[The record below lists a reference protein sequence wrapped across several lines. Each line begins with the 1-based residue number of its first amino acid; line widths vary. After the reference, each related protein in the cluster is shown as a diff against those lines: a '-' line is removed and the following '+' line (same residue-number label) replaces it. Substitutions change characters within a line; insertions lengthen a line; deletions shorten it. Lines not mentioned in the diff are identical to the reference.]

1 MAAATSLSAPR
12 LVHKLPMKD
21 FHPMSS
27 LCTYSIVTISFLSFF
42 HIENIV
48 SNQLFLVNTI
58 SFCYHE
64 KKRESGYFMNTSNT
78 NNTHKRRVRYKGTH
92 PTRFEEKYKEL
103 QPDKYTDTIEKIIQ
117 KGSTP
122 AGMHIPICL
131 NEIMGFLN
139 VQPGQTGIDCTLG
152 YGGHAQELLS
162 RLNGSGH
169 LHATDVDAL
178 ELPKTTQRL
187 EDLGYG
193 ASIFTPHNQNYSTID
208 KIAEQFGPFDFILA
222 DLGVSSM
229 QIDNPARGF
238 SYKTQGPLDLRLD
251 PTKGISARER
261 LKEIDPFELEGMLFE
276 NADEPYAHQIAQ
288 SICSHI
294 SKGQAIETTSDLR
307 AIITDTLS
315 KIPEANQED
324 KIKKS
329 CQRCFQALRIDVNNE
344 FEELFSFLEKLPN
357 CMSQGGK
364 VAILTFHS
372 GEDRLVKKAFKEYYK
387 NGVFSE
393 ISSEAIR
400 PSAEEC
406 MTNPR
411 ARSAKLRTA
420 IR

>member
-1 MAAATSLSAPR
+1 
-12 LVHKLPMKD
+12 
-21 FHPMSS
+21 
-27 LCTYSIVTISFLSFF
+27 
-42 HIENIV
+42 
-48 SNQLFLVNTI
+48 
-58 SFCYHE
+58 
-64 KKRESGYFMNTSNT
+64 MNTSNT
-78 NNTHKRRVRYKGTH
+78 NNTHQRRVRYKGTH
-92 PTRFEEKYKEL
+92 PKKYEEKYKEL

-131 NEIMGFLN
+131 NEILNFLDIKPS
-139 VQPGQTGIDCTLG
+139 QKGLDCTLG
-152 YGGHAQELLS
+152 YGGHAQEMLS
-162 RLNGSGH
+162 RLGGLGH

-178 ELPKTTQRL
+178 ELPKTTKRL
-187 EDLGYG
+187 EDLGFG
-193 ASIFTPHNQNYSTID
+193 PSIFTPHNQNYSTID
-208 KIAEQFGPFDFILA
+208 EIVAEFGQFDFILA

-251 PTKGISARER
+251 PTKGISASER
-261 LKEIDPFELEGMLFE
+261 LKEIDPMELEGMLYE
-276 NADEPYAHQIAQ
+276 NSDEPYAHQIAQ
-288 SICSHI
+288 SICAHI
-294 SKGQAIETTSDLR
+294 SKGKDISTTSDLR
-307 AIITDTLS
+307 AIITNTLS

-344 FEELFSFLEKLPN
+344 FEELYTFLNKLPE
-357 CMSQGGK
+357 CMAKDGK

-387 NGVFSE
+387 QGLFSE
-393 ISSEAIR
+393 ISTDAIR
-400 PSAEEC
+400 PSSEEC